1 MERFDDIRPYRD
13 NEIADAMKRISA
25 SQHFPAVCGYVYP
38 DRDINDVRDE
48 ICGYSA
54 VRQFQYSVMK
64 AFNEQVIKRSIGSF
78 SFSGVENI
86 PRDKACLYV
95 SNHRDIVLDACLM
108 QYILYLNDIPTTEI
122 TFGANLMNGD
132 FVVDIGKSNKM
143 FRVERGGTPKEFY
156 QNSLRLSEYLHHTIC
171 ENGESIWIAQ
181 RNGRTKDGIDRT
193 NPAIIRMFVMCS
205 EKTPAQALAGL
216 SIVPVSVSYQWEP
229 CDFLKAYEVYM
240 TERDGA
246 YVKKKGEDL
255 NSILTGIMQQKGDF
269 HMHFGAPLTYQR
281 LQPLVGL
288 PLNRFSKEVSQILD
302 KEING
307 NYRPMTSNYIAA
319 DILESASNF
328 RGHYTETE
336 REAFL
341 KRMDGLGIF
350 DVEMPERLRQI
361 YLGIYANPVKNRG
374 LSIP

>member
-1 MERFDDIRPYRD
+1 
-13 NEIADAMKRISA
+13 
-25 SQHFPAVCGYVYP
+25 
-38 DRDINDVRDE
+38 
-48 ICGYSA
+48 
-54 VRQFQYSVMK
+54 
-64 AFNEQVIKRSIGSF
+64 
-78 SFSGVENI
+78 
-86 PRDKACLYV
+86 
-95 SNHRDIVLDACLM
+95 
-108 QYILYLNDIPTTEI
+108 
-122 TFGANLMNGD
+122 
-132 FVVDIGKSNKM
+132 
-143 FRVERGGTPKEFY
+143 
-156 QNSLRLSEYLHHTIC
+156 
-171 ENGESIWIAQ
+171 
-181 RNGRTKDGIDRT
+181 
-193 NPAIIRMFVMCS
+193 MCS
-205 EKTPAQALAGL
+205 EKTPAQALADL

-246 YVKKKGEDL
+246 YVKKNGEDL

-281 LQPLVGL
+281 LQPLAGL
-288 PLNRFSKEVSQILD
+288 PLNRFSKEVSQMLD

-341 KRMDGLGIF
+341 KRMDGLSIF
-350 DVEMPERLRQI
+350 SVEIPERLRQI
-361 YLGIYANPVKNRG
+361 YLGIYANPIKNRG